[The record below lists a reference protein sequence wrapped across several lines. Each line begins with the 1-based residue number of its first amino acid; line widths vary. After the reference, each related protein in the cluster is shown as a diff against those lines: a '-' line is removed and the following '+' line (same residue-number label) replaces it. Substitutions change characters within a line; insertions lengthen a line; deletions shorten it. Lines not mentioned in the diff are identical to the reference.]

1 MRAFVVTRARP
12 TASEA
17 AVRGRRARDG
27 DDGNDGN
34 GGNVSCD
41 GEDDEDGEDDDELD
55 DEDDDDGS
63 PGTNASRSSTPL
75 VARDDGG
82 NGRAR
87 ARWDEEENARAF
99 EGVVRGGVRDV
110 GGRGRV
116 RRRRDVEETRET
128 RKIQRIRKIRRIRKR
143 GKRGRGRGRRVDA
156 RRERRGSGDG
166 FEASANVVKLAY
178 KALTGVSEAFTRALD
193 VVLPRW
199 VPMYV
204 IRLVVACG
212 WGAFALASAT
222 RLIYGVVV
230 VGAVLCLFVALGNDA
245 GDGGRERAAGI
256 YEYATDSSARGRRRR
271 EDFDERRRAAARAR
285 KSARARGIDG
295 GAYGDYGDDERVAY
309 VGDDADD
316 AYDDARAPTFDFDA
330 RAFERG
336 AEAFNE
342 TFGNSSEGAREAF
355 RAARDVTVEVRQFG
369 DEALR
374 EFKRA
379 FSLNG
384 GDFDFDGDDVE
395 GDDGDDGVV
404 AVEFSASSRDED
416 GGSAVVQIID
426 VDALSTRDSV
436 DEDAMSRDVDVS
448 FDEWIGT
455 PSSSAATR
463 AEPAS
468 SSRDAAPPSRDA
480 SRRDV
485 VREFDEREGPDA
497 DEFANAF
504 RDAFS
509 NDAFSNG
516 ASSRTR
522 TGASRNW
529 LDEFISG
536 KFRGAF
542 QEDLID
548 VDFVADDDE
557 EGVDGVKEARSSDS
571 PR

>member
-1 MRAFVVTRARP
+1 MRAMGTTGTTMGTIRAMGTTTTRATTTTTTTTTTGALGRLRRVRRDR
-12 TASEA
+12 ASRATTVGTGE
-17 AVRGRRARDG
+17 RARDG
-27 DDGNDGN
+27 
-34 GGNVSCD
+34 
-41 GEDDEDGEDDDELD
+41 
-55 DEDDDDGS
+55 
-63 PGTNASRSSTPL
+63 
-75 VARDDGG
+75 
-82 NGRAR
+82 
-87 ARWDEEENARAF
+87 
-99 EGVVRGGVRDV
+99 
-110 GGRGRV
+110 
-116 RRRRDVEETRET
+116 TR
-128 RKIQRIRKIRRIRKR
+128 RRIRVRSRASFGEAYATWGDEDAFEDDATSRRRARRERFK
-143 GKRGRGRGRRVDA
+143 GFEGFEGFENEDEDEDEEASRGRGRGRGRRRRVDA

-166 FEASANVVKLAY
+166 FEASANIVKLAY

-309 VGDDADD
+309 DGDDADD
-316 AYDDARAPTFDFDA
+316 AFDDARAPTFDFDA

-379 FSLNG
+379 FSVNG
-384 GDFDFDGDDVE
+384 GDFDFDGDDGE

-404 AVEFSASSRDED
+404 AVEFPSSSRDED

-436 DEDAMSRDVDVS
+436 DEDAMSRNVDVS

-463 AEPAS
+463 AEPGS

-480 SRRDV
+480 SRRDD

-557 EGVDGVKEARSSDS
+557 EGVDGVKEERSSDS

>member
-1 MRAFVVTRARP
+1 MRRVRRDRASRA
-12 TASEA
+12 TTVGTGE
-17 AVRGRRARDG
+17 RARDG
-27 DDGNDGN
+27 
-34 GGNVSCD
+34 
-41 GEDDEDGEDDDELD
+41 
-55 DEDDDDGS
+55 
-63 PGTNASRSSTPL
+63 
-75 VARDDGG
+75 
-82 NGRAR
+82 
-87 ARWDEEENARAF
+87 
-99 EGVVRGGVRDV
+99 
-110 GGRGRV
+110 
-116 RRRRDVEETRET
+116 TR
-128 RKIQRIRKIRRIRKR
+128 RRIRVRSRASFGEAYATWGDEDAFEDDATSRRRARRERFK
-143 GKRGRGRGRRVDA
+143 GFEGFEGFENEDEDEDEDEEASRGRGRGRGRRRRVDA

-309 VGDDADD
+309 DGDDADD
-316 AYDDARAPTFDFDA
+316 AFDDARAPTFDFDA

-379 FSLNG
+379 FSVNG

-404 AVEFSASSRDED
+404 AVEFPSSSRDED

-455 PSSSAATR
+455 PSSSAATH
-463 AEPAS
+463 AEPGS

-480 SRRDV
+480 SRRDD

-509 NDAFSNG
+509 NDTFSNG

-557 EGVDGVKEARSSDS
+557 EGVDGVNEERSSDS

>member
-1 MRAFVVTRARP
+1 MGTVGTVGTCRAMGKTTRTRKTTTSSTTRTTTTGA
-12 TASEA
+12 
-17 AVRGRRARDG
+17 RGRMRRVRVHRSSRATTVGTGERARDG
-27 DDGNDGN
+27 TRRRTRARSRASFGEACATWGDEDAF
-34 GGNVSCD
+34 
-41 GEDDEDGEDDDELD
+41 EDDATSRRRARRERFKGFERFEGFENEENE
-55 DEDDDDGS
+55 DEDEDEE
-63 PGTNASRSSTPL
+63 ASR
-75 VARDDGG
+75 
-82 NGRAR
+82 
-87 ARWDEEENARAF
+87 
-99 EGVVRGGVRDV
+99 
-110 GGRGRV
+110 GRG
-116 RRRRDVEETRET
+116 
-128 RKIQRIRKIRRIRKR
+128 
-143 GKRGRGRGRRVDA
+143 RGRGRGRRVDA

-285 KSARARGIDG
+285 KSARAHGIDG

-404 AVEFSASSRDED
+404 AVEFPASSRDED

-480 SRRDV
+480 SRRDD

-557 EGVDGVKEARSSDS
+557 EGVDGVKEERSSDS